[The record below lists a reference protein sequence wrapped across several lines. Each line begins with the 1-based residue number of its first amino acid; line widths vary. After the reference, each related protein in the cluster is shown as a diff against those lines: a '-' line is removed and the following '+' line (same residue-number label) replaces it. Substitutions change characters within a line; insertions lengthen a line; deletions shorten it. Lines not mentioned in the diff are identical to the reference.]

1 MWLLG
6 CVGSSH
12 RCSSAS
18 ASGGNRR
25 IKPIILILWWC
36 GGDKRKCGGAAER
49 THSNVEETCKVQ
61 TEAPCPRNLAARRQ
75 PRSVAHLVSDFSKIF
90 TFPRSRKHCQ
100 DETEER
106 RGCVWIPAYI
116 DLCRSFLLRDDSCF
130 SSNPRSHFL
139 GCLGRKQRAAAANEI
154 IADAAAVLCISRF
167 KEQRKNT
174 TEGFF
179 KAGWRYSAFLQTD
192 LNSLSVMQLLSCV
205 SSFQMFSVSSLP
217 GGYAR

>member
-36 GGDKRKCGGAAER
+36 GGIKG
-49 THSNVEETCKVQ
+49 SVEERQKEPTQ
-61 TEAPCPRNLAARRQ
+61 TL
-75 PRSVAHLVSDFSKIF
+75 
-90 TFPRSRKHCQ
+90 RKHAKYRQ
-100 DETEER
+100 RRRALANWLRGDSRAPSPTSFPTFQKYLLSPVRANTVRMR

-130 SSNPRSHFL
+130 SSNPWSHFL

-154 IADAAAVLCISRF
+154 IADAAAVLWISRF
-167 KEQRKNT
+167 KEQQKNS

-192 LNSLSVMQLLSCV
+192 LNSLSVTQLLSCV
-205 SSFQMFSVSSLP
+205 SSFQMFSMSSLP